1 MKINIVGAGIMGLS
15 TAWALERLGHHVTL
29 FDQGPI
35 PNPDAS
41 SFDHHRLIRSAYG
54 KATGYM
60 RMVGDAYALWDRLWA
75 DLGRSYFVPTGTL
88 CLGTRGQGWLGDTVA
103 SFEANHR
110 ALSWLDPQTIQK
122 RFPVLNPAGLDAVLF
137 LDEGGVLR
145 AQEIL
150 KAIATRLGDRGV
162 DLRPMT
168 RVVDLDPDSATVTLA
183 GGASVG
189 ADAVVVAAGPWIGR
203 LVPSLKPR
211 VTPSRQV
218 LMYLDPPSDL
228 SALWQTMPMVLD
240 IDPTDGFY
248 AIPPVAGTGLK
259 VGDHRFTL
267 TGNPDLDRAALESEL
282 ETVAARCARRLARWQ
297 EYRVASRQSCFY
309 TVEAQERLIVEPLGL
324 AGWVMSPCSGHGF
337 KFGPLLGSAVAGA
350 LDTGNPGDISLWA
363 AGATE

>member
-35 PNPDAS
+35 PNPNAS
-41 SFDHHRLIRSAYG
+41 SVDQHRLIRSAYG
-54 KATGYM
+54 KAVGYM

-75 DLGRSYFVPTGTL
+75 DLGRSYLVPTGTL
-88 CLGTRGQGWLGDTVA
+88 CLGTRDEGWLGDTA
-103 SFEANHR
+103 AAFAADDR
-110 ALSWLDPQTIQK
+110 PLAWLDPATIQD
-122 RFPVLNPAGLDAVLF
+122 RFPLLNPAGLDAVLL
-137 LDEGGVLR
+137 LDDGGVLR

-150 KAIATRLGDRGV
+150 KALAARLRNRGV

-183 GGASVG
+183 DNVSIG
-189 ADAVVVAAGPWIGR
+189 ADALVVAAGPWIGR
-203 LVPSLKPR
+203 LVPDLKPR

-218 LMYLDPPSDL
+218 LMYLDPPADL
-228 SALWQTMPMVLD
+228 LALWQTMPMILD
-240 IDPTDGFY
+240 IDPADGFY
-248 AIPPVAGTGLK
+248 AIPPIPGTGLK
-259 VGDHRFTL
+259 VGDHRFSL
-267 TGNPDLDRAALESEL
+267 TGNPDSDRSALLSEL
-282 ETVAARCARRLARWQ
+282 ETVTARCARRFARWPD
-297 EYRVASRQSCFY
+297 YRVSATKSCFY

-350 LDTGNPGDISLWA
+350 LDTGNPGDISVWA
-363 AGATE
+363 AGAYE